1 MIPRCL
7 SLKILLFTAALG
19 LTSCNIKKLDVV
31 ELREENF
38 ESDLELLTYT
48 QQPVFQ
54 KPLKLS
60 EIIQIAFIYNL
71 EIYSQ
76 QYEREAQ
83 ARISNAQQL
92 QMLPPLT
99 LDSFYDV
106 RSRNTGA
113 FTKLIDIPPNLPNP
127 PIAKSLFPQISSI
140 ETTYQDD
147 IRLTANL
154 IDTALAYFRAKE
166 EKDRTRII
174 EQQHLRARQK
184 LVLDITEAYW
194 KAIAAKHTLD
204 EMDEVIELS
213 DAFQK
218 VLQNQI
224 DKRNI
229 SELYGLQIA
238 SRLLD
243 QEMQLEATRY
253 LYESAMTQLSGLMGF
268 LPGTTFEL
276 DMDVPCTNEIT
287 FDDLEDIEE
296 EALRSRPELYIKDLE
311 EKITLE
317 KINESIVPMLP
328 NISIFRDSNYDAN
341 PFLVHKYWWSL
352 GMRASWNL
360 FLIPQKMQEKRA
372 AESQQEFTLASRLAL
387 SIGVMAQVNL
397 AYLNYRDAFN
407 QYQTALKSLDVRSR
421 LAEISEKIRK
431 TGEFHSIDVLN
442 FRTDSLLAR
451 ITSWRAY
458 SFLKLAEEQLNYAIG
473 RPFYLS
479 DVRKEIEEEAQ
490 NFLLKSENYE

>member
-1 MIPRCL
+1 MQEKPLPLLRADVKIFKGPDEPDGSPTYNCFDPVKAQYYKISWLEFTILQHLKSGMTLRQL
-7 SLKILLFTAALG
+7 TDEINNRTTLKITPE
-19 LTSCNIKKLDVV
+19 
-31 ELREENF
+31 EL
-38 ESDLELLTYT
+38 
-48 QQPVFQ
+48 
-54 KPLKLS
+54 
-60 EIIQIAFIYNL
+60 
-71 EIYSQ
+71 
-76 QYEREAQ
+76 
-83 ARISNAQQL
+83 
-92 QMLPPLT
+92 
-99 LDSFYDV
+99 
-106 RSRNTGA
+106 
-113 FTKLIDIPPNLPNP
+113 
-127 PIAKSLFPQISSI
+127 
-140 ETTYQDD
+140 
-147 IRLTANL
+147 
-154 IDTALAYFRAKE
+154 
-166 EKDRTRII
+166 
-174 EQQHLRARQK
+174 
-184 LVLDITEAYW
+184 
-194 KAIAAKHTLD
+194 
-204 EMDEVIELS
+204 
-213 DAFQK
+213 
-218 VLQNQI
+218 
-224 DKRNI
+224 
-229 SELYGLQIA
+229 
-238 SRLLD
+238 
-243 QEMQLEATRY
+243 QE
-253 LYESAMTQLSGLMGF
+253 F
-268 LPGTTFEL
+268 F
-276 DMDVPCTNEIT
+276 
-287 FDDLEDIEE
+287 E